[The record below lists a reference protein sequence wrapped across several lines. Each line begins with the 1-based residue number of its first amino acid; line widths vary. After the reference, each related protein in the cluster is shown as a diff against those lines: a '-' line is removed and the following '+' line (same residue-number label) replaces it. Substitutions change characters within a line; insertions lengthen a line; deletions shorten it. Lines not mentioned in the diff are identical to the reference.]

1 MMVGDTNRQREEEKE
16 RETETEIFRN
26 TSDRT
31 SVTMLP
37 RKDRQNQ
44 DKQKA
49 DIKLIMKQ
57 LEQKMKKNCFKNFQT
72 SSDFFANLDFMRDS

>member
-1 MMVGDTNRQREEEKE
+1 MMEGETKRQREEEKE

-49 DIKLIMKQ
+49 DIKLITK
-57 LEQKMKKNCFKNFQT
+57 QKMKKNCFKIFQA
-72 SSDFFANLDFMRDS
+72 SNDFFANLDFMRDS

>member
-1 MMVGDTNRQREEEKE
+1 MMEGETKRQREEEKE

-57 LEQKMKKNCFKNFQT
+57 LEQKMKKTVLKFFKLPAIFLRT
-72 SSDFFANLDFMRDS
+72 

>member
-1 MMVGDTNRQREEEKE
+1 MMEGDTKRQREEEKE

-49 DIKLIMKQ
+49 DIKLITKQ
-57 LEQKMKKNCFKNFQT
+57 RMKKLFKIFQT